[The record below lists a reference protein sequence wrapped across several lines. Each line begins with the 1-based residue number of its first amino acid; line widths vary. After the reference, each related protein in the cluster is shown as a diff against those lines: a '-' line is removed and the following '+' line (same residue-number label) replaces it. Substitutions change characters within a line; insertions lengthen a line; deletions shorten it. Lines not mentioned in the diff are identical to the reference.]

1 VKPLTPEGLSVEAAA
16 HRRRANYEVLQTRRA
31 EGQALTSD
39 EQAVLG
45 PVVAWLDQLLAEG
58 HTIDTTVVTR
68 TLLARRRELNA
79 ILATV
84 DDDEL
89 RELLIERAAARATN
103 DLQEDQ

>member
-1 VKPLTPEGLSVEAAA
+1 VKPLTPEGLAVEAAT
-16 HRRRANYEVLQTRRA
+16 HRRRANYDVLRA
-31 EGQALTSD
+31 DRPERPALRPD

-45 PVVAWLDQLLAEG
+45 PVIAWLEQLLAEG

-89 RELLIERAAARATN
+89 RQLLIERTAARTTT
-103 DLQEDQ
+103 DL